1 MKEEIVTIRM
11 EEDLKKELQKLADK
25 DQRNLS
31 DYLRLQLKRLVEA
44 SKKK

>member
-11 EEDLKKELQKLADK
+11 DADLKDALQKLADK

-31 DYLRLQLKRLVEA
+31 DYLRLQLKRLVET

>member
-11 EEDLKKELQKLADK
+11 DADLKTELQKLADK

-31 DYLRLQLKRLVEA
+31 DYLRLQLKKLVETG
-44 SKKK
+44 KKK

>member
-1 MKEEIVTIRM
+1 MKENVVTIRM
-11 EEDLKKELQKLADK
+11 EEELKKELQKLADK

-31 DYLRLQLKRLVEA
+31 DFIRLHLEKLVET

>member
-11 EEDLKKELQKLADK
+11 DTDLKTELQKLADK

-31 DYLRLQLKRLVEA
+31 DYLRLQLKRLVET